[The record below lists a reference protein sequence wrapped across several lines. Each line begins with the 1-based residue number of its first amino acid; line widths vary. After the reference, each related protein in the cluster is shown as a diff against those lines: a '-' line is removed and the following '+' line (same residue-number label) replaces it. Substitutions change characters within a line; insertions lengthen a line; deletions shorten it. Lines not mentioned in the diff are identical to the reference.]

1 MTSIL
6 QHNCQNT
13 GQVTEKTRGR
23 GWVVFVSE
31 YNMAEHS
38 LVSRGRNKR
47 TINKK
52 HSKNVNNTTRGA
64 TSAIGR
70 IFAELNNPFSP
81 KLADK

>member
-6 QHNCQNT
+6 QHNCHNT
-13 GQVTEKTRGR
+13 GQLTEKTWGR
-23 GWVVFVSE
+23 GWVGFGSE
-31 YNMAEHS
+31 YKIS
-38 LVSRGRNKR
+38 
-47 TINKK
+47 KK
-52 HSKNVNNTTRGA
+52 HSKNINNTTRGT